1 MVSARHSIRG
11 TIMEFDIKT
20 SADSW
25 DNIAELARDMEDMG
39 ASGLLFTEA
48 GQTPWM
54 MIAAAAMAAPSLDL
68 STGIAVAFP
77 RSPMVAAQI
86 AWEMAGNTK
95 GKFRLGLGSQVKP
108 HIERRYGVEFEKP
121 AMRMRDYMMAV
132 RACFSAFRG
141 EARLE
146 HDGPFYKLNL
156 LTPHWAPARH
166 EYEDLKLDMSAV
178 NPLMLKVAGEVA
190 DGVHVHPMHS
200 MSYIENRLI
209 PQVSM
214 GAEKAG
220 RSLEDIDLIVPV
232 LAVPGDTPEERAMLE
247 REAKAA
253 IGFYGSTPVYAFQ
266 FDDLGYEGK
275 RQALAE
281 KLRAGDRDGMI
292 DLVTDEMLN
301 QFGLSARWDD
311 MADQLIAR
319 YKGVASRLVMYF
331 ASQSIAAD
339 SRNQGRWREI
349 ARALRAA

>member
-1 MVSARHSIRG
+1 
-11 TIMEFDIKT
+11 MEFDVKT

-25 DNIAELARDMEDMG
+25 DNIAQMARDMEGLG

-54 MIAAAAMAAPSLDL
+54 MMTAAAMAAPSLDL

-77 RSPMVAAQI
+77 RSPMVTAQI
-86 AWEMAGNTK
+86 AWELAGNTK

-108 HIERRYGVEFEKP
+108 HIERRYGVAFEKP
-121 AMRMRDYMMAV
+121 ALRMRDYMLAV
-132 RACFSAFRG
+132 RACFAAFRG

-166 EYEDLKLDMSAV
+166 DFEDIKLDMSAV

-200 MSYIENRLI
+200 IPYIVNRLI
-209 PQVSM
+209 PQVRE
-214 GAEKAG
+214 GAVKAG
-220 RSLEDIDLIVPV
+220 RCLEDVDLIIPV
-232 LAVPGDTPEERAMLE
+232 LAVPGDTPEERAALE

-275 RQALAE
+275 RLELAA

-292 DLVTDEMLN
+292 KLVSDEMLN
-301 QFGLSARWDD
+301 QFGLCTRWDD

-319 YKGVASRLVMYF
+319 YKGVGSRVVMYF
-331 ASQSIAAD
+331 AMQSIAANPSNRD
-339 SRNQGRWREI
+339 KWAEI
-349 ARALRAA
+349 ARAVRAA

>member
-1 MVSARHSIRG
+1 
-11 TIMEFDIKT
+11 MEFDVKT

-25 DNIAELARDMEDMG
+25 DKITQMARDMEGLG

-54 MIAAAAMAAPSLDL
+54 MMTAAAMAAPALDL

-77 RSPMVAAQI
+77 RSPMVTAQI
-86 AWEMAGNTK
+86 AWELAGNTK

-108 HIERRYGVEFEKP
+108 HIERRYGVAFDKP
-121 AMRMRDYMMAV
+121 AMRMRDYMLAV
-132 RACFSAFRG
+132 RACFTAFRG

-166 EYEDLKLDMSAV
+166 DFEDIKLDMSAV

-200 MSYIENRLI
+200 IPYIEKRLI
-209 PQVSM
+209 PQVSE
-214 GAEKAG
+214 GAAKAG
-220 RSLEDIDLIVPV
+220 RSLEDIDLIIPV
-232 LAVPGDTPEERAMLE
+232 LAVPGDTPEERAALE

-275 RQALAE
+275 RQELAE

-292 DLVTDEMLN
+292 DLVSDEMLN

-319 YKGVASRLVMYF
+319 YKGVASRVVMYF
-331 ASQSIAAD
+331 ALQSIAANPANHD
-339 SRNQGRWREI
+339 KWAEI
-349 ARALRAA
+349 ARAVRAA

>member
-1 MVSARHSIRG
+1 
-11 TIMEFDIKT
+11 
-20 SADSW
+20 
-25 DNIAELARDMEDMG
+25 
-39 ASGLLFTEA
+39 
-48 GQTPWM
+48 
-54 MIAAAAMAAPSLDL
+54 
-68 STGIAVAFP
+68 
-77 RSPMVAAQI
+77 
-86 AWEMAGNTK
+86 
-95 GKFRLGLGSQVKP
+95 
-108 HIERRYGVEFEKP
+108 
-121 AMRMRDYMMAV
+121 
-132 RACFSAFRG
+132 
-141 EARLE
+141 
-146 HDGPFYKLNL
+146 
-156 LTPHWAPARH
+156 
-166 EYEDLKLDMSAV
+166 
-178 NPLMLKVAGEVA
+178 
-190 DGVHVHPMHS
+190 

-331 ASQSIAAD
+331 A
-339 SRNQGRWREI
+339 
-349 ARALRAA
+349 

>member
-1 MVSARHSIRG
+1 
-11 TIMEFDIKT
+11 MEFDIKT

-54 MIAAAAMAAPSLDL
+54 MITAAAMAAPSLDL

-77 RSPMVAAQI
+77 RSPMVTAQI
-86 AWEMAGNTK
+86 AWELAGNTK

-146 HDGPFYKLNL
+146 HDGPFYNLNL
-156 LTPHWAPARH
+156 LTPHWAPERH

-209 PQVSM
+209 PQVRI

-311 MADQLIAR
+311 MADQLIGR

-339 SRNQGRWREI
+339 SRNQGRWCEI